1 VQRRKQSVFF
11 IEIKPA
17 GHIKL
22 IFDDVAANK
31 QVREL
36 FDVFAGTTP
45 QSDSGAQQKL
55 VINIGILNVNA
66 LPLSPP

>member
-1 VQRRKQSVFF
+1 M
-11 IEIKPA
+11 
-17 GHIKL
+17 